1 MNQKMVQSD
10 WTRDRNVVVVRVKIN
25 ASNSKADTSLSIMIT
40 TDIRIKCD
48 ITSIR
53 C

>member
-1 MNQKMVQSD
+1 MVQSE
-10 WTRDRNVVVVRVKIN
+10 WTRDGNIVVIRDKIN